1 MGQQVSFAS
10 YLATRPPSCSGAP
23 VSTDPDA
30 MPDPHEH
37 TLLEDAYALLTG
49 CTLIA
54 IGLVLMKEA
63 GIVTAGIAGLALLVS
78 YAVPLGVGLL
88 FFLLNI
94 PFFVLGMR
102 ALGPEFTLKSV
113 LAALLIFALASV
125 AQAAMDIRHVHPA
138 FAALAGGT
146 CAGIGVLALVR
157 HNTGVGGVNI
167 VAQWLQKARGWN
179 VGRLHMVLD
188 GAILLVAA
196 TAISPARLG
205 WSALSVVAINGILLA
220 YHRPGR
226 YLGH

>member
-1 MGQQVSFAS
+1 V
-10 YLATRPPSCSGAP
+10 P
-23 VSTDPDA
+23 TDPDVLR
-30 MPDPHEH
+30 DPHEH
-37 TLLEDAYALLTG
+37 TLLEDAYALISG

-78 YAVPLGVGLL
+78 YALPLGVGLL

-102 ALGPEFTLKSV
+102 ALGREFMVKSV
-113 LAALLIFALASV
+113 LAALLIFALVSV
-125 AQAAMDIRHVHPA
+125 AQESLDIRHVHPA

-146 CAGIGVLALVR
+146 CAGIGILALIR

-167 VAQWLQKARGWN
+167 IALWLQKSRGWN

-188 GAILLVAA
+188 GLILLIAS
-196 TAISPARLG
+196 TAITPAQLG
-205 WSALSVVAINGILLA
+205 WSALSVLAINGILLA

>member
-1 MGQQVSFAS
+1 
-10 YLATRPPSCSGAP
+10 
-23 VSTDPDA
+23 VSTNPTA
-30 MPDPHEH
+30 SRDPHEH
-37 TLLEDAYALLTG
+37 TLLEDAYALISGT
-49 CTLIA
+49 TLIA

-63 GIVTAGIAGLALLVS
+63 GIVTAGIAGVALLVS

-102 ALGPEFTLKSV
+102 ALGREFMVKSV
-113 LAALLIFALASV
+113 LAALLIFGLASV
-125 AQAAMDIRHVHPA
+125 AQESLDIRYVHPA

-146 CAGIGVLALVR
+146 CVGIGVLALIR

-167 VAQWLQKARGWN
+167 VAMWLQKRRGWS
-179 VGRLHMVLD
+179 VGRLHMALD
-188 GAILLVAA
+188 GLILLVAA
-196 TAISPARLG
+196 TALTPAQLG

-220 YHRPGR
+220 YHRPSR

>member
-1 MGQQVSFAS
+1 
-10 YLATRPPSCSGAP
+10 

-30 MPDPHEH
+30 FRDPHEH
-37 TLLEDAYALLTG
+37 TLLEDAYALISGT
-49 CTLIA
+49 TLIA

-63 GIVTAGIAGLALLVS
+63 GIVTAGIAGVALLVS

-94 PFFVLGMR
+94 PFFVLGMQ
-102 ALGPEFTLKSV
+102 ALGREFMVKSV
-113 LAALLIFALASV
+113 LAALLIFGLASV
-125 AQAAMDIRHVHPA
+125 AQESLEIRYVHPA

-146 CAGIGVLALVR
+146 CVGIGVLALIR

-167 VAQWLQKARGWN
+167 VALWLQKRRGWS
-179 VGRLHMVLD
+179 VGRLHMMLD
-188 GAILLVAA
+188 GLILLVAA
-196 TAISPARLG
+196 TALTPAQLG

>member
-1 MGQQVSFAS
+1 
-10 YLATRPPSCSGAP
+10 

-30 MPDPHEH
+30 LSDPHEH
-37 TLLEDAYALLTG
+37 TLLEDAYALISGT
-49 CTLIA
+49 TLIA

-63 GIVTAGIAGLALLVS
+63 GIVTAGIAGVALLVS

-102 ALGPEFTLKSV
+102 ALGREFMVKSV
-113 LAALLIFALASV
+113 LAALLIFGLASV
-125 AQAAMDIRHVHPA
+125 AQESLDIRYVHPA

-146 CAGIGVLALVR
+146 CVGIGVLALIR

-167 VAQWLQKARGWN
+167 VALWLQKRRGWS

-188 GAILLVAA
+188 GLILLIAA
-196 TAISPARLG
+196 TALTPAQLG

-220 YHRPGR
+220 YHRPTR

>member
-1 MGQQVSFAS
+1 MVAA
-10 YLATRPPSCSGAP
+10 YRPD
-23 VSTDPDA
+23 VSTDPEA
-30 MPDPHEH
+30 LLDPHEH
-37 TLLEDAYALLTG
+37 TLLEDAYALISGT
-49 CTLIA
+49 TLIA

-94 PFFVLGMR
+94 PFFLLGMR
-102 ALGPEFTLKSV
+102 ALGREFMVKSV
-113 LAALLIFALASV
+113 LAALLIFGLASV
-125 AQAAMDIRHVHPA
+125 AQESLEIEWVHPA

-146 CAGIGVLALVR
+146 CAGIGILALIR

-167 VAQWLQKARGWN
+167 IAQWLQKTRGWN
-179 VGRLHMVLD
+179 VGRLHMLLD
-188 GAILLVAA
+188 GLILLIAA
-196 TAISPARLG
+196 SAISPARLA
-205 WSALSVVAINGILLA
+205 WSALSVVAINCVLLA